1 MIAELLYNGELDGVT
16 AGEASE
22 KFDDSDL
29 FKVDDRGIAYLTEDS
44 FRETAEDARSI
55 EARKKVL
62 ADLKQAQTN
71 EKSQENHKEQGE

>member
-1 MIAELLYNGELDGVT
+1 MIAELLYNGELDEVT